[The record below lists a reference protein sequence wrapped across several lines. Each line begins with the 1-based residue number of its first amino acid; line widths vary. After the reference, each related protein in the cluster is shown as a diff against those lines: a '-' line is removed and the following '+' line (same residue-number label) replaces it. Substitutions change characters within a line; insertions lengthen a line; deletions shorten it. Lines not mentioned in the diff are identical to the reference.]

1 MTGGGEPAHDG
12 WVDSDGGGAT
22 ARQVTRQAARPR
34 PRPARRTVALGV
46 SVVLG
51 TLLLLWGSDRLARWA
66 AESLLAR
73 DIQQATGVSVRPS
86 VQVNGLFFLLQAVQ
100 GRYDDVEVAVREVA
114 SGPMSVDRVEARL
127 SGVHVSFHDLLVQ
140 DPAAVW
146 IERSVGEA
154 FLGYDDLNRYLE
166 VTGRP
171 VTIGAAPG
179 EEVRLTGTVD
189 LLGQSV
195 SASALAQ
202 LSPELGALSIAPTAL
217 DTQTDLEEA
226 SRLLLGQRFSLRVP
240 LDPLPFGQE
249 LTAIEGAEEGLVL
262 RTRGTDVVI
271 RP

>member
-1 MTGGGEPAHDG
+1 M
-12 WVDSDGGGAT
+12 
-22 ARQVTRQAARPR
+22 
-34 PRPARRTVALGV
+34 
-46 SVVLG
+46 SVVVG
-51 TLLLLWGSDRLARWA
+51 TLLLLWGADRLARWA

-73 DIQQATGVSVRPS
+73 DVQQATGVAERPS
-86 VQVNGLFFLLQAVQ
+86 VQVRGLVFLLQAVQ
-100 GRYDDVEVAVREVA
+100 GRYDDVEVTLSEVS

-140 DPAAVW
+140 EPGPVW

-154 FLGYDDLNRYLE
+154 FLGYDDLNRYLQ

-171 VTIGAAPG
+171 VEIGAAPG

-202 LSPELGALSIAPTAL
+202 LSPESGALSIAPTAL
-217 DTQTDLEEA
+217 DTETELAPA

-249 LTAIEGAEEGLVL
+249 LTAIEGAEDGLVV
-262 RTRGTDVVI
+262 RAEGTDVVL

>member
-1 MTGGGEPAHDG
+1 MIREGEPAHDG
-12 WVDSDGGGAT
+12 AVGADVGGAT
-22 ARQVTRQAARPR
+22 AHGATPPR

-46 SVVLG
+46 CVVLG
-51 TLLLLWGSDRLARWA
+51 TLVLLWGADRLARWG
-66 AESLLAR
+66 AEALLAR
-73 DIQQATGVSVRPS
+73 DVQQATGVAERPS
-86 VQVNGLFFLLQAVQ
+86 VQVNGAFFLLQAVQ
-100 GRYDDVEVAVREVA
+100 GRYDDVDVALSEVS
-114 SGPMSVDRVEARL
+114 SGPMSVDEVRARL
-127 SGVHVSFHDLLVQ
+127 SGVHLSFHDLLTQ
-140 DPAAVW
+140 DPGPVW

-171 VTIGAAPG
+171 VTVGAAPG
-179 EEVRLTGTVD
+179 EEVLLTGTVD

-202 LSPELGALSIAPTAL
+202 LSPEGGALSIAPTAL
-217 DTQTDLEEA
+217 DSESELAPA

-249 LTAIEGAEEGLVL
+249 LTAIEGADEGLVV
-262 RTRGTDVVI
+262 RARGTDVVI